1 MNKEQF
7 EEKYGK
13 QLKLSEKKWML
24 MSSRANKEN
33 NLVIVSGYRE
43 IDYDYLYFI
52 YKDEVWEMFLDG
64 NVRYYDLFP
73 YTTRELFQLV
83 LDTKKSIEYFP
94 PGNKI
99 LYIASGVKGQVIV
112 ALDYFATK
120 IKSVLDPVITVK
132 VPKEVWGSDFDADVQ
147 STKHILEE
155 LEEFLTSLGYYK
167 SIIDYVLKNT
177 DVLFIKQGGEWD
189 MGYLDALIENAK
201 FEEMSNIIPTEQDK
215 KAKAL
220 LNEEW
225 DETKFHDFFGHRI
238 DRGALLD
245 NEIKQSNNFD
255 FKDHYITKA
264 WDILKKSNSE
274 EVLTKDPVFKVI
286 TNNICE
292 LLEYKNNKYGN
303 SALNPL
309 EIFTGK
315 SKTGSR
321 LDDKLAR
328 VKNSEKLQK
337 NDIADI
343 IGYLILVCK
352 ENNWTTFDEFK
363 D

>member
-1 MNKEQF
+1 MNKEEF

-64 NVRYYDLFP
+64 NIRNYNGCLF
-73 YTTRELFQLV
+73 TTRGLFQLV
-83 LDTKKSIEYFP
+83 LNKKKSIDYYP

-99 LYIASGVKGQVIV
+99 LYRASGVKGQVIV

-120 IKSVLDPVITVK
+120 IKSVLDPVITIQ
-132 VPKEVWGSDFDADVQ
+132 VPKEVWGVDEVVSE
-147 STKHILEE
+147 KHILEE

-167 SIIDYVLKNT
+167 SIIEYVLKNT

-201 FEEMSNIIPTEQDK
+201 FEEMSNIIPIEQVK

-225 DETKFHDFFGHRI
+225 DKNKFHDFLDHRV

-245 NEIKQSNNFD
+245 NEIKQSINFD
-255 FKDHYITKA
+255 F
-264 WDILKKSNSE
+264 
-274 EVLTKDPVFKVI
+274 KDPVFKVI

-303 SALNPL
+303 SALKPL

-321 LDDKLAR
+321 IDDKLAR